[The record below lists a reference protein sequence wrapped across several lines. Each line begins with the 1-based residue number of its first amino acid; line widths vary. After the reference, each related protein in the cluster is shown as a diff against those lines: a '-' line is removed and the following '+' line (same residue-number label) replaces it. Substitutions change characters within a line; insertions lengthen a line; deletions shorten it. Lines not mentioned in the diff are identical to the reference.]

1 MPIIEKIKITDEGI
15 ATLKKYQ
22 KEHKS
27 FIEEVKNTRKE
38 LKSTWNQTYKPVI
51 ETSKATKA
59 ISVLKTQA
67 DSLKKGVKA
76 KIGIDDSQLSK
87 IRQVKEQMQSLKKM
101 IVTPAIDVKN
111 RAKGKIDS
119 LYNSLLKIG
128 KKTISPVVKIKD
140 NAMTKIR
147 RMKSEVS
154 SLSKIIAKPAVV
166 LKDNAISKASV
177 ISQKLLAI
185 AKKPYNAVI
194 NAIDKTASG
203 IASAGKKLASIRKKL
218 IVPITAAVAI
228 STAGIGA
235 AVKSGMDLENQQISI
250 KHFIGATNKDYTSK
264 QIDQA
269 AQSFTEQLRQNA
281 NATPFETGEV
291 IQAGSRAVAITQGNT
306 KEAMNL
312 VTLAEDMAAASGGTK
327 SVSDAMEALADAKLG
342 EMERLK
348 EFGFKV
354 SADDFKKKGFKG
366 VSKDLSDFYG
376 GAAQKLATS
385 GSGLLS
391 TITGKLKS
399 GVADFGLKIVDQLKP
414 VLTNVIGF
422 IDKVMPYVD
431 EFGTKF
437 GTSLGKGIQYVSSV
451 MPSFINGIKQMM
463 PTFQTII
470 GGVQQLL
477 PPIMAVGGTLVT
489 TIQNVVIQA
498 TPVIAQII
506 STISQ
511 ILPVLQPIFE
521 TVITTIGNIVT
532 TVLPPLSSAIQMI
545 GSVIVA
551 VAPVISEGFT
561 VISDVITGAVEGI
574 ASIIQGALDLISA
587 AWNGSWSGMVSAFGT
602 ILGGIAKIC
611 KAPINAVIG
620 IINRAIDGIN
630 SISVDIPDW
639 VPFAGGKHFGMDLG
653 HIPMLAQGGV
663 VSQATM
669 AVVGEAGKEAVMPL
683 EKNTGW
689 IGNLANQLVGKM
701 SPSISNSPSTSQIP
715 LMNSNNPPSAQYVT
729 KNQNVSIT
737 ITKLADHIVVR
748 DQDDIDDTANEVAEK
763 IKEVIDNM

>member
-431 EFGTKF
+431 KFGTKF
-437 GTSLGKGIQYVSSV
+437 GTILGKGIQYVSSV

>member
-22 KEHKS
+22 KEHRS
-27 FIEEVKNTRKE
+27 FVEEVKKTRSE
-38 LKSTWNQTYKPVI
+38 LKNTWNKTYKPVI
-51 ETSKATKA
+51 ETSQAGKA
-59 ISVLKTQA
+59 INHLKTQA
-67 DSLKKGVKA
+67 DNLKSRLKA
-76 KIGIDDSQLSK
+76 KLNVDNSQISK
-87 IRQVKEQMQSLKKM
+87 LRQAKEQMRTFSKM
-101 IVTPAIDVKN
+101 VASATINVKDN
-111 RAKGKIDS
+111 TKNKINNI
-119 LYNSLLKIG
+119 YNQLLKIG
-128 KKTISPVVKIKD
+128 KKTISPIVKVKD

-147 RMKSEVS
+147 RIKSEVS
-154 SLSKIIAKPAVV
+154 YLAKTVARPAIV
-166 LKDNAISKASV
+166 LKDNAMSKISQ
-177 ISQKLLAI
+177 ISQKLLSI
-185 AKKPYNAVI
+185 SKKPYNAII

-203 IASAGKKLASIRKKL
+203 IASAGKKLASVGKKL
-218 IVPITAAVAI
+218 VIPITAAVAV

-250 KHFIGATNKDYTSK
+250 KHFIGATNKDYTSQ

-269 AQSFTEQLRQNA
+269 ANSFTEALRKNA

-422 IDKVMPYVD
+422 IDKIMPYID

-437 GTSLGKGIQYVSSV
+437 GTSLGKGIQYISSV
-451 MPSFINGIKQMM
+451 IPTFIDGFKQMM

-470 GGVQQLL
+470 GGVQQIL
-477 PPIMAVGGTLVT
+477 PPIMAVGSTLIN

-511 ILPVLQPIFE
+511 VLPVLQPIFE
-521 TVITTIGNIVT
+521 TIITTIGNIVT

-551 VAPVISEGFT
+551 VAPVVSETFGI
-561 VISDVITGAVEGI
+561 ISDVITTAVGGI
-574 ASIIQGALDLISA
+574 ASIIQGALDLISS
-587 AWNGSWSGMVSAFGT
+587 AWNGNWSGMVSAFKT
-602 ILGGIAKIC
+602 IFGGIAKIC
-611 KAPINAVIG
+611 KAPINAVIS
-620 IINRAIDGIN
+620 IINKAIDGIN
-630 SISVDIPDW
+630 CIAIDIPDW

-653 HIPMLAQGGV
+653 HIPLLAQGGV

-683 EKNTGW
+683 ERNTGW
-689 IGNLANQLVGKM
+689 IDNLAGQLVGKM
-701 SPSISNSPSTSQIP
+701 SPNNFGGTNQIP
-715 LMNSNNPPSAQYVT
+715 LMNGNGVPAQNYT
-729 KNQNVSIT
+729 EIKNTT
-737 ITKLADHIVVR
+737 IRVEKLADQIVVK
-748 DQDDIDDTANEVAEK
+748 DKDDIDDVASTVAEK